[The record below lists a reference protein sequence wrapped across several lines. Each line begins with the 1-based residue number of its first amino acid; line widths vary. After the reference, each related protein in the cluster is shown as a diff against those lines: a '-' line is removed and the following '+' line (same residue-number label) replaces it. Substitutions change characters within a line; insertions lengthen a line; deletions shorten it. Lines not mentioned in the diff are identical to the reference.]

1 MACVQ
6 MQKPKRS
13 LRETG
18 GWGGVGQFRVAQ
30 MQGAAVGDRRKNRLL
45 RSVGS
50 RSSKALRDF

>member
-13 LRETG
+13 LRETRG
-18 GWGGVGQFRVAQ
+18 GQFRVAQ

>member
-18 GWGGVGQFRVAQ
+18 GGGEQFRVAQ

>member
-18 GWGGVGQFRVAQ
+18 VGGQFRVAQ